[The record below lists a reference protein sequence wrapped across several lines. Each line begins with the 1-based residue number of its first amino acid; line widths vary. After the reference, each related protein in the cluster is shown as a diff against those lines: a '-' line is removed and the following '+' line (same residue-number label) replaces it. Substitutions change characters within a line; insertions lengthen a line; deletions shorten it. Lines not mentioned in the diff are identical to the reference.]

1 MPGWNKREQPELES
15 DGPKMRIGPS
25 VCLTSAAVNDENAIR
40 VRGAR
45 YAARPD
51 MLQRIRAVR
60 NALAS
65 TVALLR
71 VVFLCY
77 LFGCGWPADR
87 IAEK

>member
-25 VCLTSAAVNDENAIR
+25 VCLTSAAVNDENAA
-40 VRGAR
+40 G
-45 YAARPD
+45 AARPD

-87 IAEK
+87 IAAK